1 MTQRV
6 RIMCIVKRGG
16 HYNPHERIE
25 YVGGVNADGSRWKLS
40 EAQAIDGVHT
50 GKWDFYVHNGGREV
64 DVVVARLNG
73 REYLKTRND
82 HYLWDNL
89 LQLPDCPA

>member
-1 MTQRV
+1 MAERV
-6 RIMCIVKRGG
+6 RISCIVKRGG

-25 YVGGVNADGSRWKLS
+25 SVGGFHGGQRWKLS
-40 EAQAIDGVHT
+40 EDDAIKGIKA
-50 GKWDFYVHNGGREV
+50 GKWNFYVHSGGREV
-64 DVVVARLNG
+64 DVIIAVHLG

>member
-1 MTQRV
+1 MAERV
-6 RIMCIVKRGG
+6 RVQCIVKRGG

-25 YVGGVNADGSRWKLS
+25 FIGGVNPDGSRWKLS
-40 EAQAIDGVHT
+40 EDQAIAGT
-50 GKWDFYVHNGGREV
+50 RAGKWDFYVINGGREV
-64 DVVVARLNG
+64 DVIVASNNG
-73 REYLKTRND
+73 RPYLKTRND

>member
-1 MTQRV
+1 
-6 RIMCIVKRGG
+6 
-16 HYNPHERIE
+16 
-25 YVGGVNADGSRWKLS
+25 
-40 EAQAIDGVHT
+40 
-50 GKWDFYVHNGGREV
+50 
-64 DVVVARLNG
+64 VVVARLNG